1 MLRREDSRPALD
13 FRTAAGQDDV
23 GGVGVEVGPEAA
35 AYDAPVAVR
44 EVAREVTAENVTD
57 LAPSVGLPEGKVAR
71 HLGTMGL
78 HTLPRK
84 SPYLPTSRSDLRQNS
99 AATNPVNKSPAAV
112 ASTLRFMLHF
122 SRSSTVNAWPVGN
135 HDQRSASSPNFVRE
149 KRPGATKTHPTSRAP
164 ATVGATLRKRSAIG
178 FNALRER
185 RVALVAVRARILGCG
200 LVALR
205 ADVRAARMV
214 VPVAQPEP
222 GPGHR

>member
-23 GGVGVEVGPEAA
+23 RGVGVEGRPEAA

-44 EVAREVTAENVTD
+44 EVAREVTAESVTD

-112 ASTLRFMLHF
+112 ASTLRFMLQF
-122 SRSSTVNAWPVGN
+122 PRSSTVNAWPVGN